1 MDLNTSNIKKIKG
14 LILFAAAVCLV
25 VMNFEVVLEGGILGL
40 EIIKPFAV
48 GAAIAFVLNIPMS
61 AVEKRLLAGIKNQRG
76 EKLKRPLSILLALIA
91 VVLVVVLVV
100 MNVIPQI
107 TKTMLD
113 LGNKIP
119 KFLVNVQGYL
129 EEMFVSQPQL
139 LAVLNEFDPAKIDW
153 KSIVNGTIGF
163 MKSGLSSVLTS
174 TVSVASG
181 IINGVVNIFIS
192 LIFSIYILAQKE
204 KLGNQTKRLLHA
216 YLPPKTYGSI
226 LKIAS
231 LMSRNFGNFI
241 TGQCTE
247 AVILGA
253 MFVIAMSIFGF
264 PYAVMVGVLIAFTAL
279 IPIVGAF
286 IGCFIGAFLIMV
298 DDPMKAVWFLV
309 LFVVLQQLEGNLI
322 YPHVVGNSV
331 GLPSIWVLAAVTVG
345 GSLMGVGGMLIF
357 IPIISTVYS
366 LVREDVNKKNSL
378 KQKEEKG
385 KK

>member
-1 MDLNTSNIKKIKG
+1 
-14 LILFAAAVCLV
+14 
-25 VMNFEVVLEGGILGL
+25 
-40 EIIKPFAV
+40 
-48 GAAIAFVLNIPMS
+48 MS